1 MSVSLIKIF
10 SLIALGFFCKQKGMF
25 STKQIEG
32 FEIFLLKIALP
43 CYLFTSIG
51 RYSLSELL
59 YPPFIMGYL
68 LSFLAILAIVA
79 IHTKKPAGDIL
90 IRTFSAG
97 YINTAIYMIPIVTF
111 IYHNPSSGV
120 LSNLTQVLCIQPLML
135 ILLQWCHPGPVLKKI
150 IKPLKT
156 PVIVLP
162 LIAVVVQYLNL
173 SLPLAISH
181 TLQQLGDITS
191 GLALFTFG
199 LSIAPHSTLIK
210 NPKGIQWPS
219 KAVLELVCIKTLIHP
234 FFSFLIGYYL
244 CHLSG
249 YWLVSLVI
257 AGSAPTAFLAYLIAK
272 DHDIKV
278 QETKQVLALSSVIAL
293 LVLLCIVFIFNPSR
307 SLF

>member
-1 MSVSLIKIF
+1 MSLSPIKIF

-25 STKQIEG
+25 GHKQIEG

-51 RYSLSELL
+51 RYSLSELV

-68 LSFLAILAIVA
+68 LSFLAVFVLVA
-79 IHTKKPAGDIL
+79 LHTQKPASDIL

-97 YINTAIYMIPIVTF
+97 YINTAIYMIPIVTL

-120 LSNLTQVLCIQPLML
+120 LSNLTQVLCIQPMML

-150 IKPLKT
+150 LKPLKT
-156 PVIVLP
+156 PVILLP
-162 LIAVVVQYLNL
+162 LLAVVLQYLGL
-173 SLPLAISH
+173 SLPLSINS

-199 LSIAPHSTLIK
+199 LSVAPESGFIK
-210 NPKGIQWPS
+210 EPKGLHS
-219 KAVLELVCIKTLIHP
+219 KAVLELVCIKTLVHP
-234 FFSFLIGYYL
+234 LLSFLIGRYL

-293 LVLLCIVFIFNPSR
+293 LVLLAIVFMFTPSK
-307 SLF
+307 